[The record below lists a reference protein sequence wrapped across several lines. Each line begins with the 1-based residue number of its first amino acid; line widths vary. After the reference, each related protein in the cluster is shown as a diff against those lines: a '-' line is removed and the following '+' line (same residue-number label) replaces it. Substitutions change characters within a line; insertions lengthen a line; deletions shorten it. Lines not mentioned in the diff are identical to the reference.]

1 MERSLTSLLCRN
13 VSPETRGLPEGMSV
27 SPTHFPW
34 PRSPMPPPSSL
45 APCPPP
51 APGPLILTCGQHPRS
66 PSDQHQGR
74 RTQKPEHRPRAAAG
88 ASNHVF
94 GHIRKRGAR
103 ETWVHRPPRDLGP
116 VRPCP
121 LAPLAPRPSTVAP
134 PRPTLITPR
143 PRLPRTR
150 RAFCAC
156 HRPRTRVGR
165 QGPPRLHRLPPAPFP
180 ESDSSLA
187 VHPRFPGR
195 LRVTGGLDP
204 GRNAEIRQCA
214 CANLEAGVSSQP
226 PR

>member
-1 MERSLTSLLCRN
+1 
-13 VSPETRGLPEGMSV
+13 MSV

-103 ETWVHRPPRDLGP
+103 ETWVHRPPPDLGP

-134 PRPTLITPR
+134 PRPAPPHAHHPPPSTPAHA
-143 PRLPRTR
+143 PCLL
-150 RAFCAC
+150 
-156 HRPRTRVGR
+156 RV
-165 QGPPRLHRLPPAPFP
+165 PPAAHARGTAGAAQTPPPAPRP
-180 ESDSSLA
+180 LS
-187 VHPRFPGR
+187 GK
-195 LRVTGGLDP
+195 
-204 GRNAEIRQCA
+204 
-214 CANLEAGVSSQP
+214 
-226 PR
+226 

>member
-27 SPTHFPW
+27 SPTHL

-88 ASNHVF
+88 PSNHVF

-103 ETWVHRPPRDLGP
+103 ETWVHRPPPDLGP

-134 PRPTLITPR
+134 PRPAPR
-143 PRLPRTR
+143 SS
-150 RAFCAC
+150 
-156 HRPRTRVGR
+156 
-165 QGPPRLHRLPPAPFP
+165 PPALDSRARAVPSARATVRARAWDGRGRPDSTACPPPPFRKVTAHLL
-180 ESDSSLA
+180 STLA
-187 VHPRFPGR
+187 FRE
-195 LRVTGGLDP
+195 D
-204 GRNAEIRQCA
+204 CA
-214 CANLEAGVSSQP
+214 
-226 PR
+226 